1 LTYQGQTNLKER
13 NVVAVK
19 SVFGSRYHHVLRK
32 SLSSAMVYM
41 VENIYL
47 RMAKVSVSGYIQ
59 N

>member
-1 LTYQGQTNLKER
+1 MKER